1 MWKYHFWRICRF
13 NAELAFYKSSVGSS
27 EEFIR
32 KIESIATYYRGRTT
46 FTELMN
52 MPLSY
57 IDTLYRIAE
66 ERIKTEEGKKQLE
79 AEAIEDEMEAAMT
92 WTHSNL

>member
-1 MWKYHFWRICRF
+1 M
-13 NAELAFYKSSVGSS
+13 
-27 EEFIR
+27 
-32 KIESIATYYRGRTT
+32 ATYYRGRTT
-46 FTELMN
+46 FMELMN

-79 AEAIEDEMEAAMT
+79 AEAIEDEMEAA
-92 WTHSNL
+92 L